1 MPNLLIIVSAV
12 ILMAGLLNFEKND
25 NKNGLIPTKTALSLL
40 FVIAVIIQPHPVPYF
55 YYFLFA
61 GLIFCL
67 AGDVFLALPQKMMF
81 LLGLIS
87 FLIGHVFYVIAFFG
101 VAGINQ
107 WTLAGTL
114 VAVFT
119 SGWVY
124 MWLRPHLGAMNGP
137 VLFYM
142 LVITVMLSGAWSVLG
157 DSRLTLTGRV
167 MVFGG
172 ALLFYFSDIF
182 VARER
187 FLKSEFINRLT
198 GLPMYYAG
206 QFLLAFSVGMIL

>member
-40 FVIAVIIQPHPVPYF
+40 FVIAVIIQPHPFPYF
-55 YYFLFA
+55 YYFLLA

-87 FLIGHVFYVIAFFG
+87 FLIGHVFYGIGFFG

-137 VLFYM
+137 VLLYM

>member
-25 NKNGLIPTKTALSLL
+25 NKKGLIPAKTALSLL
-40 FVIAVIIQPHPVPYF
+40 FVIAVIIQPHPFPYF
-55 YYFLFA
+55 YYFLLT
-61 GLIFCL
+61 GLLFCL

-81 LLGLIS
+81 LLGLTS

-114 VAVFT
+114 VAVVT

-137 VLFYM
+137 VLLYM
-142 LVITVMLSGAWSVLG
+142 FVITVMLSGAWSVLG

-172 ALLFYFSDIF
+172 SLLFYFSDIF

-187 FLKSEFINRLT
+187 FLKSEFLNRLT
-198 GLPMYYAG
+198 GLPMYYTG